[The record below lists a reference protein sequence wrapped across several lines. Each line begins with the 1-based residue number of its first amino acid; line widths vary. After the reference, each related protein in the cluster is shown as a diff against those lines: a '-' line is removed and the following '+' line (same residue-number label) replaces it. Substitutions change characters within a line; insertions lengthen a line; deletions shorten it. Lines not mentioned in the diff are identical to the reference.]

1 MNRVFFLKV
10 SLLVALLAAVS
21 LSVQLVWLRQ
31 QDMAAQQRFAEK
43 VNLALRRTA
52 HLLLREAGDT
62 SSRIPAVQQVSAT
75 TWSIRLE
82 RAFDYQKLPAFL
94 HQSLEVHQLASSYDV
109 ALRTCSDHVLQLG
122 YNFLDFTR
130 SPEVPCQERAFEP
143 GCYNLRLSFSMP
155 QPAHDRSVT
164 GLIASLLLAVF
175 LALVW
180 YLTSQPRRPAALVTD
195 PPAAVQALYFGH
207 SALDHANQTLRSGET
222 SYNLTYREAKLLQLL
237 ASHPNQV
244 LERDFILKS
253 VWEDEGIIVGR
264 SLDVF
269 VSRLRKVLRTDPT
282 VKLVAVH
289 GVGYR
294 LEVAQQPVQMN

>member
-62 SSRIPAVQQVSAT
+62 SSRIPAVQQISAT
-75 TWSIRLE
+75 TWVIRLE
-82 RAFDYQKLPAFL
+82 HSFDYQRLPTFL
-94 HQSLEVHQLASSYDV
+94 HESLAVHQLASSYDV
-109 ALRTCSDHVLQLG
+109 ALRSCIDNVLQLG
-122 YNFLDFTR
+122 YNFLDFTQ
-130 SPEVPCQERAFEP
+130 SPEVPCQGRAFEP
-143 GCYNLRLSFSMP
+143 GCYTLKLSFSVP
-155 QPAHDRSVT
+155 QPDHDYT
-164 GLIASLLLAVF
+164 AIWLIISLITAAFMAAAWYAS
-175 LALVW
+175 
-180 YLTSQPRRPAALVTD
+180 SQQQSPVEAMAPVVQ
-195 PPAAVQALYFGH
+195 PSQALSFGH
-207 SALDHANQTLRSGET
+207 SSLDLANQILRSGET

-237 ASHPNQV
+237 ATHPNQV

-269 VSRLRKVLRTDPT
+269 VSRLRKILRTDPT
-282 VKLVAVH
+282 IKVVAVH

-294 LEVAQQPVQMN
+294 LEVAQQPVQIN